1 MGSAEIIRISQA
13 VVERLLEEARR
24 AGLVECCGLLA
35 GCGDVSTK
43 IFPTT
48 NELSSPVAY
57 EIPPREL
64 FAIFKQIRA
73 EGLQLL
79 GIYHSH
85 PTGDNAPSERD
96 IERAYYPDAA
106 YFIISLTAPPER
118 QVRAFRIEQGKVRE
132 VEVAVEKR
140 ET

>member
-1 MGSAEIIRISQA
+1 MVG
-13 VVERLLEEARR
+13 RLLEEARR
-24 AGLVECCGLLA
+24 AGRDECCGLLA
-35 GCGDVSTK
+35 GRDDLITE
-43 IFPTT
+43 IFPAT
-48 NELSSPVAY
+48 NELASPVAY

-64 FAIFKQIRA
+64 FTLFKRIRA

-85 PTGDNAPSERD
+85 PSSDNSPSTRD

-106 YFIISLTAPPER
+106 YFIISLSVPPER

-132 VEVAVEKR
+132 LEVVIEKFG
-140 ET
+140 E